1 MSALSADARAV
12 LLPIDE
18 SLLLE
23 PWLVDYL
30 ARGGRTVLLASS
42 GAEYAARQISSR
54 RRAVERPET
63 VLAFGKAAT
72 KFAKAPVLLAVDA
85 EPTGVQ
91 RLEHLLPVLP
101 GRTEIARITRE
112 DLTKTFQRYA
122 SAARELGIGMFL
134 GPVVDEIRGE
144 NVWLEGRILAD
155 NLQAIT
161 AIADLYVAEVQRA
174 GIVATAK
181 HFPGHS
187 HLDAHPVHSA
197 VSLQVSTDELEQNL
211 LPFRKLVASGVQAI
225 MVGPVVVEA
234 IDPDSP
240 AANSARVI
248 ELLRNGLGFGGLI
261 VSDDLDAKATMKTD
275 PLGEVAIR
283 SVEAGV
289 QLLLIPGGD
298 AVTEV
303 ADALEQAVVSGR
315 LPAERLRDAADKV
328 RALATSSP
336 AHASA

>member
-1 MSALSADARAV
+1 MSELSTDARAV
-12 LLPIDE
+12 LLPIHE

-30 ARGGRTVLLASS
+30 VRGGRTVLLASS
-42 GAEYAARQISSR
+42 GAEYAARQISRLR
-54 RRAVERPET
+54 RTIERPEM

-72 KFAKAPVLLAVDA
+72 TLAKAPVLLVVDG

-101 GRTEIARITRE
+101 RRTELSRITRE
-112 DLTKTFQRYA
+112 DLTKAFQRYA

-174 GIVATAK
+174 GIAATAK

-187 HLDAHPVHSA
+187 HLEAHPVTST
-197 VSLQVSTDELEQNL
+197 VTLQVGADQLERNL
-211 LPFRKLVASGVQAI
+211 LPFRTLVASGVQAV

-234 IDPDSP
+234 IDPRLP
-240 AANSARVI
+240 AATSSRVI
-248 ELLRNGLGFGGLI
+248 EMLRDGLGFGGLI
-261 VSDDLDAKATMKTD
+261 VSDDLDAKSTMRTD
-275 PLGEVAIR
+275 PLGEIAIR

-298 AVTEV
+298 AVAEV
-303 ADALEQAVVSGR
+303 TDALERAVVSGR
-315 LPAERLRDAADKV
+315 LPVERLREAADKV
-328 RALATSSP
+328 RALAISSP